1 MEMIDRYIY
10 AVTQHLPENIR
21 EDVSK
26 ELRSNIQDML
36 PEDASDA
43 QIKEVLEKLGNP
55 AKLAVEYNPQK
66 SYLIGPGVYS
76 QYIKLLKLVT
86 GIAAITLGCIAIFT
100 GVFNFSAVQKPEEI
114 VSDVISA
121 AMGGAMQ
128 GAFWVTLVFI
138 IMERSGV
145 HEGHSPFKNKKWT
158 LEDLKAIPD
167 YGKKKISRVST
178 TVEIFF
184 TILFASLLIFRPEII
199 GVSLK
204 GSGFVPILNAE
215 ILPAYTVGIVL
226 LAIVSLGILVWKTIY
241 PYWSIP
247 LAAAN
252 AGFNIATAVLMLFM
266 VRDTNIVN
274 VKFLHLL
281 EDLTNLTLSQVTL
294 LWQRGLMIFAAVFI
308 IIVIIDSIAGVF
320 KCKR

>member
-66 SYLIGPGVYS
+66 SYLIGPGVYN

-86 GIAAITLGCIAIFT
+86 GIAAITLGCIDIFT
-100 GVFNFSAVQKPEEI
+100 GVFNFSDVQKPQEI

-184 TILFASLLIFRPEII
+184 TILFAALLIFRPEII

-215 ILPAYTVGIVL
+215 ILSTYTVGIVL

-274 VKFLHLL
+274 AKFLHLM

-320 KCKR
+320 KCKS